1 MDLGPLCTLVCH
13 AGRSGAP
20 VTEIERVMR
29 AMTHLNIGALLALAA
44 WLLGRS
50 EGWME
55 LLR

>member
-1 MDLGPLCTLVCH
+1 M
-13 AGRSGAP
+13 
-20 VTEIERVMR
+20 TEIERVMR